1 MQLWRLAVWYVNY
14 SWH

>member
-1 MQLWRLAVWYVNY
+1 MQLWTLVVWYVNY